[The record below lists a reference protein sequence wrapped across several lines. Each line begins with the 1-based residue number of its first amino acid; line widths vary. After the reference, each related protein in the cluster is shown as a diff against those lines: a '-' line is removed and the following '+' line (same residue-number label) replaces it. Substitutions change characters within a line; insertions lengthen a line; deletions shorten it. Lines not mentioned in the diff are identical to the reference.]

1 MVACGSALPRQAA
14 PKEAT
19 VDQSIIELGQDLA
32 RAGYAKTTQKKYVR
46 VAEHLGSRFG
56 RPVAEID
63 REQLREYV
71 DELGARGKSA
81 QWVII
86 QIAALRFCTASERRQ
101 GN

>member
-1 MVACGSALPRQAA
+1 M
-14 PKEAT
+14 
-19 VDQSIIELGQDLA
+19 DQSIIELGQDLA